1 MPGEDVRGSSLPR
14 FFLDNARM
22 KAKIRALRL
31 APLALLLNT
40 LPASA
45 ADGNGFLFSAY
56 KDATIGRNEETGA
69 LHRLRGIEPVPL
81 PGPDALAHGV
91 RTLSL
96 AFANGECGDEK
107 WHALPAQKFVDANLA
122 ALSKAGIRYVIS
134 TGGEGGGFTCAT
146 DAGMA
151 RFVARYLSPGLVGF
165 DFDIENRQTPEQIDS
180 LVARVRHVEQGHPG
194 LRYSFT
200 LATLAASDGSGGGL
214 NALGEVVM
222 QAIRR
227 HGLSHYT
234 INLMVM
240 DYGPAASASCVVAD
254 GRCDMAASA
263 LQAARNLTMRY
274 GVPPAQIEFTAMIGV
289 NDVVTNVFTADDA
302 RRLARDARRLGY
314 AGLHYWSLDRD
325 QPCADSKAGVMA
337 TCSTLADAPADA
349 FARAFAEGLAIE

>member
-1 MPGEDVRGSSLPR
+1 M
-14 FFLDNARM
+14 
-22 KAKIRALRL
+22 
-31 APLALLLNT
+31 LLSG
-40 LPASA
+40 LPAHA
-45 ADGNGFLFSAY
+45 ADPAFLFSAY
-56 KDATIGRNEETGA
+56 KDTTIARNAETGA
-69 LHRLRGIEPVPL
+69 LARLRGDAAAPL
-81 PGPDALAHGV
+81 PGPDALAEGI

-122 ALSKAGIRYVIS
+122 VLSKAGLRYVIS

-180 LVARVRHVEQGHPG
+180 LVARVRHVEQHHPE

-200 LATLAASDGSGGGL
+200 LATLAASDGSNGGL
-214 NALGEVVM
+214 NALGDVVM

-227 HGLSHYT
+227 HGLTHYT

-240 DYGPAASASCVVAD
+240 DYGPATATNCVVTE

-263 LQAARNLTMRY
+263 LRAARNLTARH
-274 GVPPAQIEFTAMIGV
+274 GVPPARIELTAMIGV
-289 NDVVTNVFTADDA
+289 NDVVANVFTPEDA
-302 RRLARDARRLGY
+302 RRLARDTRRLGY

-325 QPCADSKAGVMA
+325 QPCADPKAGVLP
-337 TCSTLADAPADA
+337 TCSTLADTPADA
-349 FARAFAEGLAIE
+349 FARAFAEGLAAE